1 MPDGKIQRQRPHVPD
16 SSNAT
21 CKKERQSCDC
31 RLVLALPIFPGRH
44 QPSIVGR
51 NELNYRV
58 RNGNGWT
65 LVLISTN
72 YRYPCYRR
80 TYTLYTFRLHLSSFS
95 KSNISCLI
103 CGDPYRIRTD
113 VNGVRGR
120 CLNHLT
126 NGPCRRKKL
135 HSIRFGLR
143 PKLTTLRSSSS
154 FLRKH
159 FAGLRR
165 IQKLSSVSP
174 SEVYPR

>member
-1 MPDGKIQRQRPHVPD
+1 MDPRP
-16 SSNAT
+16 N
-21 CKKERQSCDC
+21 Q
-31 RLVLALPIFPGRH
+31 H
-44 QPSIVGR
+44 QLLYC
-51 NELNYRV
+51 NC
-58 RNGNGWT
+58 
-65 LVLISTN
+65 ISTVTN
-72 YRYPCYRR
+72 LYPIVKSCRVAR
-80 TYTLYTFRLHLSSFS
+80 SSVLHSKTLPQGEFISPEDFLSSRAPEKASLFWD
-95 KSNISCLI
+95 
-103 CGDPYRIRTD
+103 GDPYRIRTD

>member
-1 MPDGKIQRQRPHVPD
+1 M
-16 SSNAT
+16 
-21 CKKERQSCDC
+21 
-31 RLVLALPIFPGRH
+31 ALPIFPGRH

-72 YRYPCYRR
+72 YRYPVFPENKH
-80 TYTLYTFRLHLSSFS
+80 TIHFS
-95 KSNISCLI
+95 LALVKLLCKSNISCLI

-135 HSIRFGLR
+135 RSIPFGFR
-143 PKLTTLRSSSS
+143 QSSQRSV
-154 FLRKH
+154 LPP
-159 FAGLRR
+159 
-165 IQKLSSVSP
+165 LSSVNASLVCVGCLLSP
-174 SEVYPR
+174 HPRCTRFEYTSNRLGAPSRTRTGDPLIKSQLLYQLS

>member
-1 MPDGKIQRQRPHVPD
+1 MDPRP
-16 SSNAT
+16 N
-21 CKKERQSCDC
+21 Q
-31 RLVLALPIFPGRH
+31 H
-44 QPSIVGR
+44 Q
-51 NELNYRV
+51 L
-58 RNGNGWT
+58 
-65 LVLISTN
+65 
-72 YRYPCYRR
+72 RYPCYRR

-154 FLRKH
+154 FLANTSLVCVGYRSSLLFPHPRCTRVEYTSNRLGAPSRTRTGDPLIKSQ
-159 FAGLRR
+159 LLY
-165 IQKLSSVSP
+165 QLS
-174 SEVYPR
+174 